1 MAVFCSR
8 VTVCLTL
15 SYSRV
20 FSPQTYKLESH
31 WDLDKQTADNLVW
44 AEGEKQQ

>member
-1 MAVFCSR
+1 MGFLPSDK
-8 VTVCLTL
+8 
-15 SYSRV
+15 S
-20 FSPQTYKLESH
+20 ESH